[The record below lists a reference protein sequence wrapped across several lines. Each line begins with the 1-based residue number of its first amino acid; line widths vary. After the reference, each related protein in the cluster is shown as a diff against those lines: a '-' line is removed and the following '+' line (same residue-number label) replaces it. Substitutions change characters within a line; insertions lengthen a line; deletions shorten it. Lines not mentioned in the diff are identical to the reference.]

1 MFNRRVV
8 EALLMHGLKREM
20 WKAGIAVAGILLL
33 LLLMVWVPVS
43 EAGAYEKAFGF
54 ARLGT
59 GTVQATPTEDGTV
72 TALNKEKLAQE
83 VQQLKKQ
90 NEPDLLGW
98 LRTNAT
104 VLVVVIGGLIG
115 LFRWFGDRRS
125 ERERRDEDRFQAVVA
140 ALGSDNEDA
149 KVGAAIMLR
158 TFLQPGYERFYRQA
172 FYLAVAHLRLRKPDL
187 ETIEEDPKA
196 PVLASL
202 NQALIVIFEEAF
214 SRAREWVKQG
224 SPSSRLQRVTA
235 WLKRILRREKRF
247 DPRSLDARYI
257 QLDRAFLWKADL
269 EQVWMPL
276 ASLQNTDLTEAK
288 LRGASL
294 WRGDLSKSNLNMANL
309 PRADLGQ
316 ADLSKA
322 YLSEARLCGATLW
335 GADLNGANLCK
346 ADLSRADSYE
356 ARRFP
361 VNLRK
366 DKPETTLLLARL
378 CGADLTE
385 ARLLGAE
392 LLLADL
398 SGADL
403 SEADLSEA
411 DLSGADLHNAKLCRA
426 KLCGAKLME
435 VLLSGAN
442 LTQAYLSEAEVS
454 QVKLTEISSAE
465 LNLNESVLRETD
477 RNAPSWGD
485 LRKWAN
491 HISVNPSQTD
501 LNEAEFFQAN
511 RINVD
516 LSEADLTGADFR
528 GVKGLTKEQLEA
540 CRARGAIIDEDS
552 TTSSSRSTVSS
563 SLSSQSN
570 GAQSQITPPTQGSTP
585 TSSDGGGSSTASSGP
600 NSHS

>member
-83 VQQLKKQ
+83 VQQLKNQ

-411 DLSGADLHNAKLCRA
+411 DLSGADL
-426 KLCGAKLME
+426 
-435 VLLSGAN
+435 
-442 LTQAYLSEAEVS
+442 TQAYLSEADVS

>member
-8 EALLMHGLKREM
+8 EALLMHGLKREV
-20 WKAGIAVAGILLL
+20 WKAGVAVAGILLL

-54 ARLGT
+54 ARPGT

-83 VQQLKKQ
+83 VQQLKNQ
-90 NEPDLLGW
+90 NGPDLLGW

-115 LFRWFGDRRS
+115 LFRWFGDRRR

-187 ETIEEDPKA
+187 ETIEEDTKA

-224 SPSSRLQRVTA
+224 SPSSRLQRITA

-276 ASLQNTDLTEAK
+276 ASLQNTDLT
-288 LRGASL
+288 
-294 WRGDLSKSNLNMANL
+294 
-309 PRADLGQ
+309 
-316 ADLSKA
+316 
-322 YLSEARLCGATLW
+322 EARLCGATLW

-570 GAQSQITPPTQGSTP
+570 GAQSQIISTP
-585 TSSDGGGSSTASSGP
+585 FRWCILKAWP
-600 NSHS
+600 K

>member
-83 VQQLKKQ
+83 VQQLKNQ

-356 ARRFP
+356 ARRSP

-366 DKPETTLLLARL
+366 GKPETTLLLARL

-411 DLSGADLHNAKLCRA
+411 D
-426 KLCGAKLME
+426 
-435 VLLSGAN
+435 LSGAN

-563 SLSSQSN
+563 SLSFQSN

>member
-8 EALLMHGLKREM
+8 AALLMHGLKREV

-83 VQQLKKQ
+83 VQQLKNQ
-90 NEPDLLGW
+90 NEPELLGW

-187 ETIEEDPKA
+187 ETIEEDTKA

-392 LLLADL
+392 
-398 SGADL
+398 
-403 SEADLSEA
+403 
-411 DLSGADLHNAKLCRA
+411 
-426 KLCGAKLME
+426 
-435 VLLSGAN
+435 
-442 LTQAYLSEAEVS
+442 VS

-570 GAQSQITPPTQGSTP
+570 GAQSQIISTP
-585 TSSDGGGSSTASSGP
+585 FRWCILKAWP
-600 NSHS
+600 KE

>member
-8 EALLMHGLKREM
+8 EALLMHGLKREV

-83 VQQLKKQ
+83 VQQLKNQ

-316 ADLSKA
+316 ADL
-322 YLSEARLCGATLW
+322 
-335 GADLNGANLCK
+335 
-346 ADLSRADSYE
+346 
-356 ARRFP
+356 
-361 VNLRK
+361 
-366 DKPETTLLLARL
+366 
-378 CGADLTE
+378 
-385 ARLLGAE
+385 
-392 LLLADL
+392 
-398 SGADL
+398 
-403 SEADLSEA
+403 
-411 DLSGADLHNAKLCRA
+411 HNAKLCRA

-528 GVKGLTKEQLEA
+528 GVEGLTKEQLEA

-600 NSHS
+600 N

>member
-8 EALLMHGLKREM
+8 EALLMHGLKREV

-54 ARLGT
+54 ARPGT

-83 VQQLKKQ
+83 VQQLKNQ

-187 ETIEEDPKA
+187 ETIEEDTKA

-224 SPSSRLQRVTA
+224 SPSSRLQRITA

-335 GADLNGANLCK
+335 GADL
-346 ADLSRADSYE
+346 
-356 ARRFP
+356 
-361 VNLRK
+361 
-366 DKPETTLLLARL
+366 
-378 CGADLTE
+378 
-385 ARLLGAE
+385 
-392 LLLADL
+392 
-398 SGADL
+398 
-403 SEADLSEA
+403 
-411 DLSGADLHNAKLCRA
+411 SGADLHNAELCRA

-491 HISVNPSQTD
+491 HISVNPSQT
-501 LNEAEFFQAN
+501 
-511 RINVD
+511 
-516 LSEADLTGADFR
+516 
-528 GVKGLTKEQLEA
+528 
-540 CRARGAIIDEDS
+540 
-552 TTSSSRSTVSS
+552 
-563 SLSSQSN
+563 
-570 GAQSQITPPTQGSTP
+570 
-585 TSSDGGGSSTASSGP
+585 
-600 NSHS
+600 

>member
-83 VQQLKKQ
+83 VQQLKNQ

-403 SEADLSEA
+403 SEA
-411 DLSGADLHNAKLCRA
+411 
-426 KLCGAKLME
+426 
-435 VLLSGAN
+435 
-442 LTQAYLSEAEVS
+442 YLSEAEVS

>member
-83 VQQLKKQ
+83 VQQLKNQ

-187 ETIEEDPKA
+187 ETIEEDTKA

-276 ASLQNTDLTEAK
+276 ASLQNTDLT
-288 LRGASL
+288 
-294 WRGDLSKSNLNMANL
+294 
-309 PRADLGQ
+309 
-316 ADLSKA
+316 
-322 YLSEARLCGATLW
+322 EARLCGATLW

>member
-83 VQQLKKQ
+83 VQQLKNQ

-257 QLDRAFLWKADL
+257 QLDRAFLWK
-269 EQVWMPL
+269 
-276 ASLQNTDLTEAK
+276 
-288 LRGASL
+288 
-294 WRGDLSKSNLNMANL
+294 
-309 PRADLGQ
+309 ADLGQ

-528 GVKGLTKEQLEA
+528 GVKGLTTD
-540 CRARGAIIDEDS
+540 I
-552 TTSSSRSTVSS
+552 
-563 SLSSQSN
+563 
-570 GAQSQITPPTQGSTP
+570 
-585 TSSDGGGSSTASSGP
+585 
-600 NSHS
+600 HS

>member
-8 EALLMHGLKREM
+8 EALLMHGLKREV

-54 ARLGT
+54 ARPGT

-83 VQQLKKQ
+83 VQQLKNQ

-224 SPSSRLQRVTA
+224 SPSSRLQRITA

-366 DKPETTLLLARL
+366 DKPETTLLLA
-378 CGADLTE
+378 
-385 ARLLGAE
+385 
-392 LLLADL
+392 DL

-403 SEADLSEA
+403 T
-411 DLSGADLHNAKLCRA
+411 
-426 KLCGAKLME
+426 E
-435 VLLSGAN
+435 VLLIGAN

-454 QVKLTEISSAE
+454 QVKPTEINSAE

-477 RNAPSWGD
+477 RNSPSWGY

-501 LNEAEFFQAN
+501 LSEAEFFQAN